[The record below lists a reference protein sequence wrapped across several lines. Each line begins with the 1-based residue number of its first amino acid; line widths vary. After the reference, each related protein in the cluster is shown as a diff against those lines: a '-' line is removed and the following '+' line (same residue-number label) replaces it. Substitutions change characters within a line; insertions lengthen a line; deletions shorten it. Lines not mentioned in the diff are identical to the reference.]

1 MALPCDALKYGLDLS
16 ILTNKDRVLLGELT
30 IMFKYLFFLV
40 LCHQMSYGMQP
51 QVDNQFYVKELVGQ
65 FDATKPSTSTDTV
78 HFINTVCLCLRK
90 DIADLHIPPHIANN
104 ETTKS
109 IATHLLLQA
118 VSSETS
124 HTKDYVTLLLSLGA
138 SPLGTQKITMI
149 QTGKAQHIGG
159 LQDDTTLYNVIEIYT
174 TPCET
179 PLRLAIQYRNVPA
192 VETMLEQQPTLASQQ
207 HSDASPRTYTDYS
220 AWLVENPD
228 RKKAES
234 LHIRELMKRALEN
247 STSKPTEGNE

>member
-1 MALPCDALKYGLDLS
+1 M
-16 ILTNKDRVLLGELT
+16 LL
-30 IMFKYLFFLV
+30 
-40 LCHQMSYGMQP
+40 LCSQMIYSMQ
-51 QVDNQFYVKELVGQ
+51 QEIDNQFYVDELVEQ
-65 FDATKPSTSTDTV
+65 FNATKPSTTTDPV
-78 HFINTVCLCLRK
+78 HLINTACMCIRLN
-90 DIADLHIPPHIANN
+90 IANIPLIPPHIANN

-124 HTKDYVTLLLSLGA
+124 HTKNYVTLLLSLGA

-159 LQDDTTLYNVIEIYT
+159 LQDHTTLYNVIEIYT

-192 VETMLEQQPTLASQQ
+192 VEAMLEQQPTLALQQ
-207 HSDASPRTYTDYS
+207 HSDANPKTYADYS
-220 AWLVENPD
+220 SWLVEYAHH
-228 RKKAES
+228 KKEK
-234 LHIRELMKRALEN
+234 LLRIHELMKKAIQK
-247 STSKPTEGNE
+247 SIEGNE